1 MNFYLQVSQSE
12 LVPVSS
18 PAEAERVAE
27 RVREGGSF
35 GFESSFPVLNWEA
48 NYVGAMNLLKD
59 GTYQFSRGLNQQT
72 LQPFLDGEDA
82 NHAHFYDFSA
92 KSKEYPVVCVAL
104 EITDELASFSMA
116 SEISQPDNRLWGLFW
131 FDPGRVVRSF
141 DRQPSYELNPYGF
154 AAKGSVSDA
163 LDREVRDCFNFFDPP
178 RMTFHVSHIRSIDR
192 HAFTVQPFDRSGALD
207 VPRRE
212 ADFMI
217 ERTLIER
224 NAIPRLIE
232 SECSS
237 TSPSYREEKDWLLPH
252 ELVESDD
259 EEPYSDEM
267 ETGGLEP

>member
-18 PAEAERVAE
+18 PAQAEKVAE
-27 RVREGGSF
+27 RVRARGSA

-48 NYVGAMNLLKD
+48 NHVGAMNLLRD

-82 NHAHFYDFSA
+82 NHAHFYDFSE
-92 KSKEYPVVCVAL
+92 KSKEYPVVSVAL

-116 SEISQPDNRLWGLFW
+116 SEISQTDNRLWGLFW

-154 AAKGSVSDA
+154 AAKGSVSDT
-163 LDREVRDCFNFFDPP
+163 LDGEVRNLLNFFDPP
-178 RMTFHVSHIRSIDR
+178 RMTVHVSHIRSIDA
-192 HAFTVQPFDRSGALD
+192 HAFTVQPFDRTGTRY
-207 VPRRE
+207 VPRRQV
-212 ADFMI
+212 DFMI

-224 NAIPRLIE
+224 IAIPRLIE
-232 SECSS
+232 SECPSR
-237 TSPSYREEKDWLLPH
+237 SPSFREEKDWLLPH
-252 ELVESDD
+252 ELVEPDE